1 MSGQHLAYY
10 NIDEYIKKI
19 CLESYELNEEEIT
32 NNEIDR
38 FIPFS
43 VNCDVRLPILDIY
56 PNDLKYIETIIN
68 FNFKEFKENHELKK
82 IIHNNKNDIKFI
94 QKIINDIFCIDVS
107 EIMRAYKQRLNNYPR
122 DGNGYFMVFK
132 LNDVKYLSI
141 TRDDMINMLP
151 SKLEIIAI
159 ILTNCTFKLRF
170 EKCYY
175 RC

>member
-68 FNFKEFKENHELKK
+68 FNFKVRK
-82 IIHNNKNDIKFI
+82 II
-94 QKIINDIFCIDVS
+94 
-107 EIMRAYKQRLNNYPR
+107 
-122 DGNGYFMVFK
+122 
-132 LNDVKYLSI
+132 
-141 TRDDMINMLP
+141 
-151 SKLEIIAI
+151 
-159 ILTNCTFKLRF
+159 
-170 EKCYY
+170 
-175 RC
+175 